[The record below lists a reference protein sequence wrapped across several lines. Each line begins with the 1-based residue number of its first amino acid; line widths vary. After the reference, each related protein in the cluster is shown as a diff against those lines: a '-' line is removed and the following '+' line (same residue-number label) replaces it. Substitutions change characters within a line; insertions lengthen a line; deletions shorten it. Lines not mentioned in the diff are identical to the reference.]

1 MRISS
6 STIYTTNVA
15 NMNNLEAQIAQTQ
28 QQISTGVRI
37 LNPAMDP
44 VGAATAIELN
54 QASAVNTQYGT
65 NNTAAQ
71 NTLSLSES
79 TLQGVTTLLQSAYTD
94 AVNAGNG
101 TLTTSDRQSL
111 ATDLQGQLQQLIGL
125 SNSTDGTG
133 NYLFSGSKGSTQP
146 FVSTAAGVVYQGD
159 SMQRNIQV
167 SPTRQ
172 IPTTNPG
179 SDIFMNIRN
188 GNGTFTA
195 DPATAA
201 MTLSTN
207 ASIDALGTTVS
218 NVANTNALVP
228 GMPISGGS
236 FPPGTTVLAITG
248 PTSFT
253 TTQAATTTG
262 TTGQTIQ
269 YGGTNTGTG
278 VISAG
283 AVTNPA
289 LYNGNNYQLTF
300 KVAGGVTTYSVTDV
314 SNPAAPV
321 AVAGQTNVAYTSGNA
336 ISFNGI
342 QVQVTGAPANGDVFS
357 VSPSSNQSIFSTLSN
372 LINTLKSPAA
382 PGGAS
387 FSQSVSDAM
396 VNINQGLNNILSVRA
411 SMGARMNELSA
422 LQNTGSQLNLQYQQ
436 TLSTVQNTDY
446 NQAISDLTQQHTALQ
461 AAQQSFAAISKLSL
475 FNYL

>member
-1 MRISS
+1 MTS
-6 STIYTTNVA
+6 
-15 NMNNLEAQIAQTQ
+15 
-28 QQISTGVRI
+28 
-37 LNPAMDP
+37 
-44 VGAATAIELN
+44 
-54 QASAVNTQYGT
+54 
-65 NNTAAQ
+65 
-71 NTLSLSES
+71 
-79 TLQGVTTLLQSAYTD
+79 LLQSAYTD

-207 ASIDALGTTVS
+207 ATIAGGTSVT
-218 NVANTNALVP
+218 VANTSALVP
-228 GMPISGGS
+228 GMPISGGG
-236 FPPGTTVLAITG
+236 FPAGTTVASITN
-248 PTSFT
+248 
-253 TTQAATTTG
+253 G
-262 TTGQTIQ
+262 TTFVASQSAVPAAASGQTIQ
-269 YGGTNTGTG
+269 FGGTNTGTG
-278 VISAG
+278 SISAG

-357 VSPSSNQSIFSTLSN
+357 VAPSSNQSIFSTLSN

-436 TLSTVQNTDY
+436 TLTSVQGTDY

-475 FNYL
+475 FNYM

>member
-15 NMNNLEAQIAQTQ
+15 NMNNLEVQIAQTQ
-28 QQISTGVRI
+28 QQISTGIRI

-79 TLQGVTTLLQSAYTD
+79 TLQGVTALLQSAYTD

-101 TLTTSDRQSL
+101 VLTTSDRQSL

-146 FVSTAAGVVYQGD
+146 FVSTAAGIVYQGD

-172 IPTTNPG
+172 IPSTNPG

-207 ASIDALGTTVS
+207 ATIAGGTTVT
-218 NVANTNALVP
+218 VASTSALVP
-228 GMPISGGS
+228 GMPISGGG
-236 FPPGTTVLAITG
+236 FPAGTTVASITN
-248 PTSFT
+248 
-253 TTQAATTTG
+253 G
-262 TTGQTIQ
+262 TTFVASQPAVPAAAAGQTIQ
-269 YGGTNTGTG
+269 FGGANTGAG
-278 VISAG
+278 VISPG
-283 AVTNPA
+283 TVTNST

-300 KVAGGVTTYSVTDV
+300 SVVGGVTTYSVTDV
-314 SNPAAPV
+314 TNPAAPV
-321 AVAGQTNVAYTSGNA
+321 AVAGQTNVPYTSGNA

-342 QVQVTGAPANGDVFS
+342 QVQVTGAPANGDVFN
-357 VSPSSNQSIFSTLSN
+357 VTPSTNQSIFSTLSN
-372 LINTLKSPAA
+372 LINALKSPSA
-382 PGGAS
+382 PGSAS
-387 FSQSVSDAM
+387 FNQSVSDAM

-422 LQNTGSQLNLQYQQ
+422 LQNTGSQLGLQYQQ

-475 FNYL
+475 FNYM

>member
-28 QQISTGVRI
+28 QQISTGIRI

-201 MTLSTN
+201 MTLSAN
-207 ASIDALGTTVS
+207 ANISGTGTTVT
-218 NVANTNALVP
+218 VASTSALVP
-228 GMPISGGS
+228 GMPISGGG
-236 FPPGTTVLAITG
+236 FPAGTTVASITN
-248 PTSFT
+248 
-253 TTQAATTTG
+253 G
-262 TTGQTIQ
+262 TTFVASQPAALANGQTIQ
-269 YGGTNTGTG
+269 FGGANTGTG

-300 KVAGGVTTYSVTDV
+300 SVVGGATTYSVTDV
-314 SNPAAPV
+314 TNPAAPV

-422 LQNTGSQLNLQYQQ
+422 LQNTGSQLGLQYQQ

-475 FNYL
+475 FNYM